1 MKKILYIGWCMPYD
15 SVAHAGGQ
23 IFNYYIKEMSKEAS
37 IKLLTIALPGEL
49 EKATIEKY
57 GVDTTYIDFSNLN
70 LLDKVKSINSKYN
83 PWHKYGHIV
92 TKYKAEAFISELNEM
107 KKDGYNPDLI
117 VLQWTQVILMIN
129 EIKRIYPESKYV
141 AVEEDVTFLR
151 LRREYE
157 AEDGIKYLYR
167 KIIYKNEKKREMQAL
182 SKCDIVYTNN
192 KKDQRL
198 LISNGFEKKNLK
210 VLVPYYYKYNVIR
223 KNLRDNKDILFF
235 GNMGRPENY
244 NAAIEFIENVFP
256 KLKTVGARFVVLGG
270 NAEKLKKYEKKNVTI
285 TGYIKNPDEYFANSA
300 IFVAPI
306 KQGAG
311 IKIKVLEAMSSGIPV
326 ITTEVGIEGIPATN
340 EKDYL
345 LYKNEDELVKCID
358 YLLNNKEMCR
368 KIGESGKVFVRENFN
383 FEDSIQKYK
392 KCLLSL

>member
-1 MKKILYIGWCMPYD
+1 MPYD

-244 NAAIEFIENVFP
+244 NAAIEFIENVLP

>member
-1 MKKILYIGWCMPYD
+1 M
-15 SVAHAGGQ
+15 
-23 IFNYYIKEMSKEAS
+23 
-37 IKLLTIALPGEL
+37 
-49 EKATIEKY
+49 
-57 GVDTTYIDFSNLN
+57 N

-244 NAAIEFIENVFP
+244 NAAIEFIENVLP

>member
-210 VLVPYYYKYNVIR
+210 VFVPYYYKYNVIR

-244 NAAIEFIENVFP
+244 NAAIEFIENVLP